1 MKNKNQSGQTLIM
14 LLFFI
19 MIGVTITTAAI
30 FIISGNSLA
39 AADVERGEVAREMAE
54 TGAERAILQV
64 LRNGNTYSGETLT
77 NTNIPDWDSDWN
89 VVVTVTGT
97 TTLKIDSVATAGNYI
112 KKVEVIAE
120 YVDNELTLNTWK
132 ETN

>member
-1 MKNKNQSGQTLIM
+1 M